1 MPPEGSKGNAGAPAR
16 EVLRRLRWPLAHRL
30 GVHTAGDE
38 RSLYRG
44 PGIEYADVREYQ
56 PSEDARLI
64 DWNLTARSDRPFV
77 RESHQERGLDVWLL
91 VDASRSL
98 DWGTARALKRDAAR
112 ELVELVTMLLSR
124 HGSRVGAIVF
134 DNQVRCVFPLRG
146 GRQGRLQL
154 MSRIEA
160 QRAVT
165 ETTGR
170 TSLAETLKDAAR
182 LVTRPSLII
191 VISDFLVEPGWQ
203 RPLKALSIRHDVVA
217 ARVSDPRESDL
228 PPIGIV
234 TFEDPE
240 TGRQVEVDTGNR
252 KLRARFRAAA
262 ADRRDTLIADVR
274 SARAQLFEVS
284 TAEPV
289 VNQLIAY
296 LRVRQAMRGGLA
308 RKGTR

>member
-1 MPPEGSKGNAGAPAR
+1 MPPEGSNRRPDEPAR

-38 RSLYRG
+38 RSPFRG

-56 PSEDARLI
+56 SSEDARLI

-91 VDASRSL
+91 VDGSRSL
-98 DWGTARALKRDAAR
+98 DWGTTRALKRDAAR
-112 ELVELVTMLLSR
+112 EMVDLTTMLLSR

-134 DNQVRCVFPLRG
+134 DNQVRRVFPLRG
-146 GRQGRLQL
+146 GRQGRLHL

-160 QRAVT
+160 QPAT
-165 ETTGR
+165 QATSGR
-170 TSLAETLKDAAR
+170 TDLTTTLRDAAR
-182 LVTRPSLII
+182 LITRPSLII

-203 RPLKALSIRHDVVA
+203 RPLKSLSIRHDVVA
-217 ARVSDPRESDL
+217 ARISDPREGDL
-228 PPIGIV
+228 PSIGIV

-240 TGRQVEVDTGNR
+240 TGRQVEVDTTSR
-252 KLRARFRAAA
+252 KLRERFRAAA
-262 ADRRDTLIADVR
+262 AERRASLVADIR
-274 SARAQLFEVS
+274 SARAQLLEIS

-308 RKGTR
+308 RRGVR